1 VLRRW
6 PGPGPGVQATEQ
18 SRISRF
24 GDLATRLDDQTR

>member
-1 VLRRW
+1 VRRRW

-24 GDLATRLDDQTR
+24 GELAHQA

>member
-6 PGPGPGVQATEQ
+6 PSPGPGVQATGQ

-24 GDLATRLDDQTR
+24 GDLTIRLGVQA